1 MAQNVG
7 FRHDGLW
14 RIEVHRS
21 RHCHLGR
28 RATWQQTRQSVLSLC
43 WFLPPAR
50 AVFPPRRIYDS
61 FKDVQL
67 PRVDDDDWS
76 DLPDAALKATLS
88 NPKIPTHDWM
98 QKIGFWT
105 KGPDGI
111 PMSKRRTLTS
121 WVQQYHQAV
130 KTIDEGVARLMS
142 TLEDTGQLENTL
154 VIFTS
159 DQGLAWGQHGFRHK
173 VAAYDANIRSPLI
186 VSMPGRVPQGHV
198 CPAPVGGVDLVPTI
212 FSFAGIEHPWDTERS
227 DYHDEVTGT
236 GMWRPTTNP
245 EVEIIPDRIKD
256 PWSPD
261 GSQILFRS
269 RRTGAWQLFV
279 MSANTPACKV
289 HTPASAMP

>member
-1 MAQNVG
+1 
-7 FRHDGLW
+7 
-14 RIEVHRS
+14 
-21 RHCHLGR
+21 
-28 RATWQQTRQSVLSLC
+28 
-43 WFLPPAR
+43 
-50 AVFPPRRIYDS
+50 
-61 FKDVQL
+61 
-67 PRVDDDDWS
+67 
-76 DLPDAALKATLS
+76 
-88 NPKIPTHDWM
+88 M

-289 HTPASAMP
+289 HTPASAMPWSSVTVTKKAILESNDSDHSLVAAFLRLRSHCICGGRGEDADGWSGTFSQHRLDFAGGHRADEDARS